1 MMPRKRV
8 RKTERGL
15 SDINKYENAY
25 EEVKRGTSLRR
36 AAEIH
41 EVNRMSLLRYLR
53 KRDQAGDNQGTI
65 SMGYVC

>member
-1 MMPRKRV
+1 MPRKRV

-15 SDINKYENAY
+15 SDISKYQNAY

-41 EVNRMSLLRYLR
+41 EVNRMLNLTQYVDWYIYKCLFFLCCV
-53 KRDQAGDNQGTI
+53 TI
-65 SMGYVC
+65 